1 MFAIGLGCAGLYGYA
16 GVKASQAMNARKTA
30 LQLEQAVNNP
40 IPKQEDQ
47 TAYVAIR
54 CLGLAETSS
63 WFPTEKGVLVG
74 RFFMAKATR
83 SSNPTINVT
92 NSVCFPQELSLT
104 FHGQEVIVHH
114 LDLADWDGSLK
125 TATTRHSP
133 EETSILLNAY
143 NLETDLSTRYK
154 LKAEWFEGN
163 QLTLFAQ
170 ATRIGNRLYLKQP
183 HDGRSPFIAT
193 TQEPSAYAA
202 SIKSHSLH
210 LQKQAQNGA
219 LLATL
224 IGSATNAYRIQ
235 HKAAKALSVC
245 VAISSLTGGVKGL
258 F

>member
-16 GVKASQAMNARKTA
+16 GVKASEAIQARKTA
-30 LQLEQAVNNP
+30 LRLEQAVNNP
-40 IPKQEDQ
+40 IPIQDGQ

-54 CLGLAETSS
+54 CLGLAQTSS
-63 WFPTEKGVLVG
+63 WFPTEKVVLVG
-74 RFFMAKATR
+74 RFFIAKATR
-83 SSNPTINVT
+83 SSNPMINVT
-92 NSVCFPQELSLT
+92 NSVCLPQELSLT
-104 FHGQEVIVHH
+104 YNGQEVIVHH

-125 TATTRHSP
+125 TVTTIHSP
-133 EETSILLNAY
+133 NDTSILLKEF

-183 HDGRSPFIAT
+183 QKDSPFIAT
-193 TQEPSAYAA
+193 TMEPRAYAA
-202 SIKSHSLH
+202 SIKDHSLR
-210 LQKQAQNGA
+210 LQKQAQDGV